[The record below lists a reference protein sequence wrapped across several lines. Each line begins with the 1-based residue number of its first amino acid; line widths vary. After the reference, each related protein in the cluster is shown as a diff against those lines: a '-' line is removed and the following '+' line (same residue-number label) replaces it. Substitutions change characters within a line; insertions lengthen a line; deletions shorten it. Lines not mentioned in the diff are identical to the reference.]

1 MRPQRSG
8 SERGGT
14 AILERNRGRANGL
27 LWSFLAVS
35 LLVHG
40 GVLTVV
46 SRHLQSRPLQII
58 QLEVA
63 APREPKVT
71 PGPPPKGVVRRE
83 PVRPVSVPD
92 VQPAVASIPEPPV
105 PPKSVPILDRPR
117 PTEVPSVAPR
127 PRPRLTRRSVPK
139 KTRKAKDS
147 KPAIPGAAPAAPP
160 AAVAPAAVS
169 IPPGASS
176 DTGQARTEDAL
187 QRFLAQVRRRIAR
200 HKDYPWVARRRHM
213 EGRVTVRFAIY
224 PDGSA
229 QGLQVVQSS
238 GFSPLDRAALE
249 AVRKAAP
256 FPGVPS
262 QVRDGGVN
270 VEIGIVFDLT

>member
-1 MRPQRSG
+1 
-8 SERGGT
+8 
-14 AILERNRGRANGL
+14 
-27 LWSFLAVS
+27 
-35 LLVHG
+35 
-40 GVLTVV
+40 
-46 SRHLQSRPLQII
+46 
-58 QLEVA
+58 
-63 APREPKVT
+63 

-83 PVRPVSVPD
+83 PVRPLPVPD

-105 PPKSVPILDRPR
+105 PPKPVRTVDRLR

-127 PRPRLTRRSVPK
+127 PRPQLTRKSVPK
-139 KTRKAKDS
+139 KTRKAKAPR
-147 KPAIPGAAPAAPP
+147 PAIPRAAPAVPP
-160 AAVAPAAVS
+160 PAVAPASAG
-169 IPPGASS
+169 IPQGAPSG
-176 DTGQARTEDAL
+176 TAQARTEDAL

-200 HKDYPWVARRRHM
+200 HKHYPLAARRRHM

-229 QGLQVVQSS
+229 RGLNVVQSS

-256 FPGVPS
+256 FPAVPS
-262 QVRDGGVN
+262 QVREGGVN